1 MTNNNK
7 EILLNVIDE
16 NENDLASNFTK
27 NENKFNRISLQLKNL
42 RLLEKA
48 TIVLIALPYTL
59 CFGSLLILFP
69 YLFIFYISEEDAK
82 NFFALLLIL
91 IYSVSYL
98 LASIISPIPCFGDR
112 YGWSFTLNG
121 FCILFFLGTILL
133 NLIYFDNSNKL
144 TNDEIGRVLW
154 IFLPTLGSFLAGFA
168 SYNLSHLHYLYLISC
183 LNTYNKE
190 LVLTLFYKI
199 FSFGMVIGAV
209 SSLFFHL
216 NFLIVLCVFQL
227 IAMLMFF
234 FLKNPD
240 MVFKEYLTN
249 LYKDYKLRELV
260 SSQIYHIRANSLE
273 AIPETTINNTES
285 IVKFN
290 NDDDED
296 DLKNSTFNPFFH
308 SHPQKNIR
316 KRSSFKDIHSHI
328 FNKDMRFLTAL
339 SSLEAL
345 ISSYLVLI
353 IPSTL
358 LKSGRELNLTLN
370 EIFYRFSFC
379 YIVIGL
385 SQCST
390 LFIKKFNYDE
400 NPNYSCHEILKAFS
414 FLIVVY
420 AFAYFFNFYPL
431 ILLASCFLGYCY
443 FLTILVIENQ
453 IFLNFEQM
461 SLNISSVNMANC
473 IIKALIYVIG
483 LILIDTDP
491 INSLII
497 YIILIFFI
505 WCLNK
510 K

>member
-1 MTNNNK
+1 
-7 EILLNVIDE
+7 
-16 NENDLASNFTK
+16 
-27 NENKFNRISLQLKNL
+27 
-42 RLLEKA
+42 
-48 TIVLIALPYTL
+48 
-59 CFGSLLILFP
+59 
-69 YLFIFYISEEDAK
+69 
-82 NFFALLLIL
+82 
-91 IYSVSYL
+91 
-98 LASIISPIPCFGDR
+98 
-112 YGWSFTLNG
+112 
-121 FCILFFLGTILL
+121 
-133 NLIYFDNSNKL
+133 
-144 TNDEIGRVLW
+144 
-154 IFLPTLGSFLAGFA
+154 
-168 SYNLSHLHYLYLISC
+168 
-183 LNTYNKE
+183 
-190 LVLTLFYKI
+190 
-199 FSFGMVIGAV
+199 
-209 SSLFFHL
+209 
-216 NFLIVLCVFQL
+216 
-227 IAMLMFF
+227 
-234 FLKNPD
+234 
-240 MVFKEYLTN
+240 
-249 LYKDYKLRELV
+249 
-260 SSQIYHIRANSLE
+260 
-273 AIPETTINNTES
+273 
-285 IVKFN
+285 
-290 NDDDED
+290 
-296 DLKNSTFNPFFH
+296 
-308 SHPQKNIR
+308 
-316 KRSSFKDIHSHI
+316 
-328 FNKDMRFLTAL
+328 MRFLTAL

-353 IPSTL
+353 IPSTI
-358 LKSGRELNLTLN
+358 LKSGKELNLTLN

-431 ILLASCFLGYCY
+431 ILIASCFLGYCY

-461 SLNISSVNMANC
+461 NLNISSVNMANC